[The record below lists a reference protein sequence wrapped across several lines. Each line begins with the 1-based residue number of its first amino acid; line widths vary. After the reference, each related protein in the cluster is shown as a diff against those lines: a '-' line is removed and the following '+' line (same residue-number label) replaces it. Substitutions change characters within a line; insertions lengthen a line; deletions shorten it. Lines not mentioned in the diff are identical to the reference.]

1 MKEKDLRRR
10 LGVLEATGL
19 GIGAMIGGTIYA
31 GTGIAMRISGGAADI
46 AYLVAATI
54 ASLIAYSYA
63 KLGGI
68 VADSG
73 GSYSIVSKIVGTRA
87 GILVCTLQLAA
98 YTIASAFYAVMAA
111 EYASV
116 ALGLPEQEIA
126 LLMLATVVLLNVA
139 GARES
144 GLVEALIS
152 GLKLSILAS
161 IACYAAIVLRPSV
174 TPPRG
179 IVELFEA
186 SSMLFLGFEGFE
198 VIASASGEMANPQRD
213 VKVATAASLAAVGA
227 VYTLLAYASR
237 GLAEYGEYTILAS
250 LASSILGRVGVC
262 GSGRRRALRVH
273 GSKCKR
279 VHGIPPPLRSGE
291 RRIGASLPGANVEGE
306 ESPASGSRSGHH
318 GLRLSTYGSA
328 KGAARPLQSLLPGDI
343 RIGLLRRDQSWRG
356 DRRQGVRSVHCLAIG
371 IYPEELLA
379 LAPRGVDC
387 ALRAR
392 QRAAFW
398 LGSS

>member
-262 GSGRRRALRVH
+262 VVAAGAVLSAFTALNANVYTVSRLLYALGRDGLAPRYLALTWR
-273 GSKCKR
+273 GRS
-279 VHGIPPPLRSGE
+279 PPLAVAVAGTMACALALT
-291 RRIGASLPGANVEGE
+291 GALKA
-306 ESPASGSRSGHH
+306 
-318 GLRLSTYGSA
+318 
-328 KGAARPLQSLLPGDI
+328 
-343 RIGLLRRDQSWRG
+343 
-356 DRRQGVRSVHCLAIG
+356 
-371 IYPEELLA
+371 LLA
-379 LAPRGVDC
+379 LSNLFFLAIFASVSYAAIKAGEGIVAKASVVC
-387 ALRAR
+387 IALLSASILKS
-392 QRAAFW
+392 F
-398 LGSS
+398 LL